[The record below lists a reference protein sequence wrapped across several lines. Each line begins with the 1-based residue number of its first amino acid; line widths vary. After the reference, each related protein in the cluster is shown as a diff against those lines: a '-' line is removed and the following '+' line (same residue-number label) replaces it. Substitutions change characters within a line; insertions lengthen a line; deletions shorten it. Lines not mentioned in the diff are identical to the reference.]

1 MHQFTMVAQ
10 GFDLS
15 IIQLHVLEVCLE
27 LHRRGLRSKTK
38 LAASP
43 DTEESEIVV
52 EQIESL
58 VKICEN
64 MWTLWTDYLMLAVW
78 TPFSRNIGYIFAIYI
93 YIPAG
98 TMKFF
103 WSEHVFL
110 VPHPKLCPSFIV
122 VCGFPSLIHWT
133 CPCTR
138 QESNPIIFFW
148 GEVPFCCGYINVIFW
163 WSKHAFIDDQMIAHV
178 FVVNSSSLLF
188 QSFFAGGK
196 TSLLVERHLLLLQFS
211 CKFGSQ

>member
-1 MHQFTMVAQ
+1 MLAQ

-78 TPFSRNIGYIFAIYI
+78 TPFSRNIWVKLQMHFCYI
-93 YIPAG
+93 YILY
-98 TMKFF
+98 TFRNHEILLK
-103 WSEHVFL
+103 
-110 VPHPKLCPSFIV
+110 
-122 VCGFPSLIHWT
+122 WT
-133 CPCTR
+133 CFSCPTSKTSSVIYRGMWFSFTHSLNMSMYTTR
-138 QESNPIIFFW
+138 KQPHHLLL
-148 GEVPFCCGYINVIFW
+148 GEVPFCCGYINVNFW
-163 WSKHAFIDDQMIAHV
+163 WSKHVFIDDQMIAHV

-196 TSLLVERHLLLLQFS
+196 TSFVGGKTFVVASIFL
-211 CKFGSQ
+211 

>member
-93 YIPAG
+93 YIYTYLQEPWSSSEVN
-98 TMKFF
+98 MFF
-103 WSEHVFL
+103 LSHIQNFVRHLSWYVVFLHSFIEHVH
-110 VPHPKLCPSFIV
+110 VHDKKATPSSSF
-122 VCGFPSLIHWT
+122 GGKFH
-133 CPCTR
+133 
-138 QESNPIIFFW
+138 
-148 GEVPFCCGYINVIFW
+148 
-163 WSKHAFIDDQMIAHV
+163 
-178 FVVNSSSLLF
+178 FVV
-188 QSFFAGGK
+188 
-196 TSLLVERHLLLLQFS
+196 VI
-211 CKFGSQ
+211 

>member
-1 MHQFTMVAQ
+1 MLAQ

-64 MWTLWTDYLMLAVW
+64 M
-78 TPFSRNIGYIFAIYI
+78 
-93 YIPAG
+93 
-98 TMKFF
+98 
-103 WSEHVFL
+103 
-110 VPHPKLCPSFIV
+110 
-122 VCGFPSLIHWT
+122 
-133 CPCTR
+133 
-138 QESNPIIFFW
+138 
-148 GEVPFCCGYINVIFW
+148 
-163 WSKHAFIDDQMIAHV
+163 
-178 FVVNSSSLLF
+178 
-188 QSFFAGGK
+188 
-196 TSLLVERHLLLLQFS
+196 
-211 CKFGSQ
+211 

>member
-1 MHQFTMVAQ
+1 MSLKYAWNCIGADSGRKQSWPLPLT
-10 GFDLS
+10 LKN
-15 IIQLHVLEVCLE
+15 
-27 LHRRGLRSKTK
+27 RRSSWNRLNLWWKY
-38 LAASP
+38 
-43 DTEESEIVV
+43 
-52 EQIESL
+52 
-58 VKICEN
+58 VKICEHYERII
-64 MWTLWTDYLMLAVW
+64 WCWLFELLFRVTLGTFLLY
-78 TPFSRNIGYIFAIYI
+78 IYI

-163 WSKHAFIDDQMIAHV
+163 WSKHVFIDDQMIAHV